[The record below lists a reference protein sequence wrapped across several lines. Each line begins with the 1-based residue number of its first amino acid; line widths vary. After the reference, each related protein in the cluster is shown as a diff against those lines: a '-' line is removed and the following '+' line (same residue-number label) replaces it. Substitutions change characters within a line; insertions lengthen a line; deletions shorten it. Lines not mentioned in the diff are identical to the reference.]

1 MTRRAYTALMMT
13 LVLSRGILP
22 RGIGV
27 ALGGG
32 GALALVRTVRALL
45 YGVKPTDPVSF
56 AAVTVLL
63 LAVAPVAC
71 WLPARN
77 ALRVQPAVACSP
89 PPVNVTGNAA

>member
-1 MTRRAYTALMMT
+1 VTRRAYTA

-22 RGIGV
+22 TGIGA

-32 GALALVRTVRALL
+32 GALALVTVRARL

-63 LAVAPVAC
+63 LAVALVAC